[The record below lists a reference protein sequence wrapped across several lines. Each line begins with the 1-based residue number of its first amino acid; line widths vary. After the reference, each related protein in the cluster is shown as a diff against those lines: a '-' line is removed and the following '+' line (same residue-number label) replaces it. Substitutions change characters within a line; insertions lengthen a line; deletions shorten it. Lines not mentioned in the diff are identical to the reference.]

1 MKKTP
6 LYVCDNNLPEL
17 LFIIEK
23 LGLSGDFD
31 VKPFSSDGCSG
42 QGTTD
47 LNSYPD
53 LMLNDEVLP
62 LVFYCNTCSFL
73 KAFSDEGKSDQ
84 CISYASFFELLT
96 NQESIKKYTDERCYL
111 VSSGWLRNWQSR
123 IMEMGF
129 HGEEVRGFFNDFCDR
144 IVFIDI
150 INSNEDAEH
159 LKAFSE
165 YLGIPYLIHKADLN
179 HPMKEIGH
187 ILYKRA
193 YEDSLKHIQSV
204 EKQCNRHLAEYGMIF
219 DLMKN
224 ISALTELSEVV
235 ESINGICRMLF
246 DPADVTI
253 HLSSDEF
260 PVHIS
265 EFVDSSLVYA
275 VHSDKTGFMFKILNK
290 NATLAI
296 VDLMDIKCPQYIERY
311 INTAVSISETLGLGL
326 MNAINFERII
336 SDQENFD
343 AVIDKVE
350 LLGSIGFFQFDWTRG
365 HEFISNGLYRLLKR
379 DESLPLSYR
388 DILGQLDSRDRKT
401 VLKMVSDSRSS
412 EKELELK
419 VRDFTGGVRIISCI
433 IENKTGPDGNRE
445 TTTGFCHDITEYKS
459 MQERLRIKSHID
471 SIGTLASGYA
481 HEINNPLNGIMNYA
495 QLIIDEN
502 TGMEG
507 LDEYAGEII
516 REGERISRITG
527 SLIARSSQ
535 MSESIQNCMIEKAIK
550 RALDNLHG
558 LIEESGIVINV
569 VGNDIEHITKGYC
582 SGLANVFI
590 EVLKNSIR
598 ALNEKYQGSDY
609 NGTITIETSMAD
621 TESGRKI
628 RLSIS
633 DDGTGISDKDL
644 ERVFDPFFS
653 TYPKDMAMGMGLT
666 NVYTT
671 IQRNNGD
678 VWLRSEYGKYTE
690 VIIQLPYEPS
700 GS

>member
-1 MKKTP
+1 
-6 LYVCDNNLPEL
+6 
-17 LFIIEK
+17 
-23 LGLSGDFD
+23 
-31 VKPFSSDGCSG
+31 
-42 QGTTD
+42 
-47 LNSYPD
+47 
-53 LMLNDEVLP
+53 
-62 LVFYCNTCSFL
+62 
-73 KAFSDEGKSDQ
+73 
-84 CISYASFFELLT
+84 
-96 NQESIKKYTDERCYL
+96 
-111 VSSGWLRNWQSR
+111 
-123 IMEMGF
+123 
-129 HGEEVRGFFNDFCDR
+129 
-144 IVFIDI
+144 
-150 INSNEDAEH
+150 
-159 LKAFSE
+159 
-165 YLGIPYLIHKADLN
+165 
-179 HPMKEIGH
+179 
-187 ILYKRA
+187 
-193 YEDSLKHIQSV
+193 
-204 EKQCNRHLAEYGMIF
+204 
-219 DLMKN
+219 
-224 ISALTELSEVV
+224 
-235 ESINGICRMLF
+235 
-246 DPADVTI
+246 
-253 HLSSDEF
+253 
-260 PVHIS
+260 
-265 EFVDSSLVYA
+265 
-275 VHSDKTGFMFKILNK
+275 
-290 NATLAI
+290 
-296 VDLMDIKCPQYIERY
+296 
-311 INTAVSISETLGLGL
+311 
-326 MNAINFERII
+326 
-336 SDQENFD
+336 
-343 AVIDKVE
+343 
-350 LLGSIGFFQFDWTRG
+350 G

-401 VLKMVSDSRSS
+401 VMRMVSDSRSS
-412 EKELELK
+412 EKELEIK
-419 VRDFTGGVRIISCI
+419 VRDFTGGLRIISCI
-433 IENKTGPDGNRE
+433 IENKTGPGGNRE
-445 TTTGFCHDITEYKS
+445 TTTGFCRDITDYKS